1 MKIFKTGYEL
11 VKTEKLDKLVMD
23 METYKN
29 ENINLKR
36 SIETLKLEKTSL
48 EMLLDIEQQNT
59 RMGA

>member
-1 MKIFKTGYEL
+1 MEIFGYEI
-11 VKTEKLDKLVMD
+11 VKTEKLDKLVTD

-36 SIETLKLEKTSL
+36 SIEQLKLENASL